1 MEDTCWPENAQTNV
15 HQTGKGEQAMDV
27 SQFSL
32 EGQVALVT
40 GGSRGIGE
48 ATAVRFA
55 RAGADVAVTSRRLP
69 ALEEVAEKVRKEGR
83 RALAVETHVG
93 RMDQLQPLV
102 DKVVAEFGKVDILV
116 NNAGTNFF
124 APAIDM
130 DEKGWDSVMNLDLKG
145 LFFLSQACARVMRE
159 HGGGKIINISSTSG
173 YRVQVPTGHYS
184 IAKAGVIM
192 ATKVMALEWAPF
204 NIRVNCIAPGAID
217 TRLYD
222 ATFALMPE
230 EESRARKKESA
241 DRIPLKRVG
250 APREIADA
258 IIFLASDAASYVT
271 GQSFAV
277 DGGSLLR

>member
-1 MEDTCWPENAQTNV
+1 
-15 HQTGKGEQAMDV
+15 MDL

-32 EGQVALVT
+32 EGQVALIT

-55 RAGADVAVTSRRLP
+55 RAGADVAVTSRKLP
-69 ALEEVAEKVRKEGR
+69 ALEQVADKVRAEGR

-102 DKVVAEFGKVDILV
+102 DKVVAEFGKIDILV

-130 DEKGWDSVMNLDLKG
+130 DERGWDAVMNLDLKG
-145 LFFLSQACARVMRE
+145 LFFLSQAAARVMRD

-173 YRVQVPTGHYS
+173 FKVQVPTGHYS

-192 ATKVMALEWAPF
+192 ATKVMALEWSQY
-204 NIRVNCIAPGAID
+204 NIRVNCIAPGAIE

-222 ATFALMPE
+222 AIFALLPE
-230 EESRARKKESA
+230 DEARERKKQAAE
-241 DRIPLKRVG
+241 RIPMKRVG
-250 APREIADA
+250 QPREIADA
-258 IIFLASDAASYVT
+258 VLFLASDAASYVT
-271 GQSFAV
+271 GQTFAV
-277 DGGSLLR
+277 DGGSLLL